1 MLLLNSINNILGG
14 GGEVENL
21 NRFSESL
28 FLVSMDA
35 RPRPKSL
42 TQEAKEGVALSN
54 SSDHIKSREV
64 LSDTED
70 DDSSSSV
77 IPHADASSEEGA
89 MQTDDHWARFNFDMD
104 NSVLS
109 KDYLDSLERQAIA
122 AAESLTNLISILRA
136 SAGEVI
142 NVLS

>member
-1 MLLLNSINNILGG
+1 
-14 GGEVENL
+14 
-21 NRFSESL
+21 
-28 FLVSMDA
+28 MDA

-54 SSDHIKSREV
+54 SSDHINSREV

-70 DDSSSSV
+70 DDSSSSSV
-77 IPHADASSEEGA
+77 VPHADASSEEGA
-89 MQTDDHWARFNFDMD
+89 MQTDKWARFNFDMD

-109 KDYLDSLERQAIA
+109 KDYIDSLERQANA
-122 AAESLTNLISILRA
+122 AAESLTNLISILRT

-142 NVLS
+142 NVISLTTYLW